1 MFINSKHTEKKQG
14 LTMPSCELCGR
25 SMKGR
30 GKNVT
35 IEGARMNVCP
45 ECAYKFGG
53 GSTGESEQS
62 RTSPAISK
70 PSWIGRPDTS
80 TPKTRQF
87 QPSTPHSKPKHKPR
101 RGGPL
106 LDEMFLIE
114 DYASV
119 IRSARQKRGFSQEE
133 LAQKVGERVA
143 TLQSIE
149 SGRLK
154 PIGKTIRGL
163 ERELDISLLE
173 SVGSAPVKV
182 SRSKGAGGPTL
193 GDIVKVK
200 RKKSQKSE

>member
-1 MFINSKHTEKKQG
+1 
-14 LTMPSCELCGR
+14 MPSCELCGR

-30 GKNVT
+30 GKDVT

-53 GSTGESEQS
+53 SDTSESQQS
-62 RTSPAISK
+62 RTSPSIDK

-87 QPSTPHSKPKHKPR
+87 QPPKPHSKSKPKHKPR

-119 IRSARQKRGFSQEE
+119 IRSARQKRGLSQED

-173 SVGSAPVKV
+173 AVGSAPVKV